1 MVTCLNELR
10 GSPDAGTA
18 EGLIPV
24 NMEIT
29 CMWPGQ
35 GGIEAVQA
43 LAEVGVSRLV
53 VPLMALGGD
62 PVEGFQKLSE
72 EVIQAL

>member
-1 MVTCLNELR
+1 MVTCLNEL
-10 GSPDAGTA
+10 GSSPDAGTA

-35 GGIEAVQA
+35 GGKDAVA
-43 LAEVGVSRLV
+43 SLAEVGVHRLV
-53 VPLMALGGD
+53 VPLFALGGD
-62 PVEGFQKLSE
+62 PAAGLQRLAD
-72 EVIQAL
+72 EVI